1 MSPCCT
7 LLMNGNAGR
16 FKTTAGPDE
25 MRKLLEKL
33 ELGIEVVGTH
43 SERHM
48 EETLRDLVAKGA
60 KRVAVAG
67 GDGTVHAAVQILAKT
82 PTALGIIPQ
91 GTANNVATALRLPQD
106 LPSALRVL
114 QDGEIR
120 QVDLGHACGHY
131 FVESAGVG
139 LFANALA
146 IYGAKANKNLWRS
159 LHALFKIVVNLRA
172 SRLQITV
179 DGERMVEPAVF
190 AVAANTFRMAHGLPV
205 APGASI
211 TDGKLDLMIL
221 KNLTRGELWPYY
233 LAIRQQMHLTLD
245 KAEVIQGKEI
255 KIETRRPVPVHV
267 DDKVRGRTPV
277 TMKAEPGALRVLVE
291 RL

>member
-1 MSPCCT
+1 MTPCCT
-7 LLMNGNAGR
+7 LLMNANAGK

-25 MRKLLEKL
+25 MRLLLEKL
-33 ELGIEVVGTH
+33 ELGIEVIGTR

-48 EETLRDLVAKGA
+48 EETLRELIAKGA

-67 GDGTVHAAVQILAKT
+67 GDGTVHAAIQILAKSS
-82 PTALGIIPQ
+82 TALGIIPQ

-114 QDGEIR
+114 QDGEVR

-131 FVESAGVG
+131 FMESAGVG

-146 IYGAKANKNLWRS
+146 IYGAKANKNLLRS
-159 LHALFKIVVNLRA
+159 LHALFKIIVNLRA

-205 APGASI
+205 APGASV

-221 KNLTRGELWPYY
+221 KNLSRSELWPYY

-267 DDKVRGRTPV
+267 DDKVRGHTPV
-277 TMKAEPGALRVLVE
+277 TITAHPGALRVLVE